1 MLRTRKQRG
10 SAELHVS
17 DIKIKRSME
26 LAITIV
32 EISLYLS
39 IFVFPVT
46 LLILIKTVKQQNL
59 DLVKS
64 AITNPFFPN
73 IDLRFFENL
82 RQEYYRISVSATIKP
97 EKQGCF
103 KVTLPSSKRRRN
115 HGAQEAV

>member
-1 MLRTRKQRG
+1 
-10 SAELHVS
+10 
-17 DIKIKRSME
+17 ME

-82 RQEYYRISVSATIKP
+82 RQEYYRISGNRLLAKINKTSQYIMIAGFFLLFALVI
-97 EKQGCF
+97 
-103 KVTLPSSKRRRN
+103 VN
-115 HGAQEAV
+115 EAIRYY